1 VLGSVIMIMIFG
13 FITGGL
19 ARLAVPGP
27 DPMPVW
33 LTMAIGLAG
42 SVVGGAVAIGIWG
55 RGTQVVG
62 LFAFLGAILLVVAY
76 RRIVQKRA
84 ILGPDALKFPE
95 RGIGIERA
103 QERRRQLE
111 ELARQAGQAQAKGDG
126 DADSNL
132 RKLADLHEA
141 GVLTDEE
148 FEEKKAQLLRGH

>member
-1 VLGSVIMIMIFG
+1 MIMFFG

-33 LTMAIGLAG
+33 LTIAIGLVG
-42 SVVGGAVAIGIWG
+42 SVVGGAIAIGIWG

-76 RRIVQKRA
+76 RRFVQKRP
-84 ILGPDALKFPE
+84 ITGPEARKFPD
-95 RGIGIERA
+95 RGFGIERA
-103 QERRRQLE
+103 QERRRQFE
-111 ELARQAGQAQAKGDG
+111 ELTRQARDSQGKE

-132 RKLADLHEA
+132 KKLSDLHEA
-141 GVLTDEE
+141 GVLSDAE
-148 FEEKKAQLLRGH
+148 FEEKKAQLLGR